1 LARFLIHRLIAMVF
15 VLFGMS
21 VLVFGAMRLLP
32 GDVVD
37 LMVGMQTSASSE
49 QRDALET
56 RYGLDRP
63 LVLQYTDWMGG
74 ILQGDLGLSMRSR
87 EPIISELKRKL
98 PVTLEL
104 TVLSLIMASA
114 IAIPLGIISA
124 VRANSFVDLVAR
136 IIGVAGLSIP
146 NFWLAIMLLLVA
158 SRYFSWLPSP
168 VFTSFFDDPVEN
180 LQQLWMPAVAL
191 GLAMMA
197 NLMRMTRSVMLDVLG
212 QDYVRVARSKGLAE
226 FAVVLRHA
234 LKNASIPI
242 VTLIGMNAGY
252 LIGGTVIVEQ
262 IFGLP
267 GIGWMITNAIFQ
279 RDYTTVQSVVLVTG
293 LLFALVNLGVD
304 VLYAFLDPRIRFS

>member
-1 LARFLIHRLIAMVF
+1 MARFLIHRLIGMVF

-37 LMVGMQTSASSE
+37 LMLGMQTSASSE
-49 QRDALET
+49 QRDTLEA

-74 ILQGDLGLSMRSR
+74 ILQGDLGRSMRSR
-87 EPIISELKRKL
+87 EPIIDELKRKL

-104 TVLSLIMASA
+104 TALSLVMATA

-136 IIGVAGLSIP
+136 VIGVAGLSIP

-168 VFTSFFDDPVEN
+168 VFTSIFDDPVEN

-191 GLAMMA
+191 GSAMMA

-226 FAVVLRHA
+226 LAVVRRHA

-279 RDYTTVQSVVLVTG
+279 RDYTTVQSIVLVTG

>member
-1 LARFLIHRLIAMVF
+1 MARFLIHRLIAMVF

-37 LMVGMQTSASSE
+37 LMLGMQTSASSE
-49 QRDALET
+49 QRDTLEA

-74 ILQGDLGLSMRSR
+74 ILQGDLGRSMRSR
-87 EPIISELKRKL
+87 EPIIDELQRKL

-104 TVLSLIMASA
+104 TALSLVMATA

-136 IIGVAGLSIP
+136 VIGVAGLSIP

-168 VFTSFFDDPVEN
+168 VFTSIFDDPVEN

-191 GLAMMA
+191 GSAMMA

-226 FAVVLRHA
+226 LAVVRRHA

-279 RDYTTVQSVVLVTG
+279 RDYTTVQSIVLVTG